1 MFGMGMP
8 EILLILAIALIVI
21 GPKKLP
27 DLAKS
32 LGRAL
37 GEFKKATTDLKES
50 MEIDNELSDVK
61 KAFDGLNAD
70 ANADAASTDEPVDK
84 ARVASDVDSGD
95 TLGLDGLNADEG
107 EKDKP
112 STQTAQT
119 DANADAA
126 STDEPVDK
134 ARVASDVDSGD
145 TLGLNGLNTNE
156 DEKDKPWVKTN
167 ASEDAQAADDSKDT
181 TQAAAGAETDSVAS
195 LERENPSDE
204 SAPDDESLAAP
215 SSEPDASKKSAH
227 VSHVKETDQQE
238 NNTTSSAKTKDL

>member
-50 MEIDNELSDVK
+50 MQIDNELSDVK

-70 ANADAASTDEPVDK
+70 GDEKDESSDKARVGSDMDSGDTLGLDGLNADTDEKDKPSTQKAKTDGSESAAPTDEPVDK
-84 ARVASDVDSGD
+84 ARVGSDVDSGD
-95 TLGLDGLNADEG
+95 TLGLDGLNAD
-107 EKDKP
+107 
-112 STQTAQT
+112 A
-119 DANADAA
+119 
-126 STDEPVDK
+126 
-134 ARVASDVDSGD
+134 
-145 TLGLNGLNTNE
+145 

-167 ASEDAQAADDSKDT
+167 APSEAEAVDDASDKAQAAADT
-181 TQAAAGAETDSVAS
+181 EADSVSS
-195 LERENPSDE
+195 LERDNPSDD
-204 SAPDDESLAAP
+204 SAPPSPDESPAPP
-215 SSEPDASKKSAH
+215 SSEPDAFKKPAG
-227 VSHVKETDQQE
+227 VSDAKETDHQE
-238 NNTTSSAKTKDL
+238 NKTTQP